1 MTLFR
6 FRFDSE
12 ELRRNIHDV
21 HLSENVHNLKV
32 PHTRAHNYA
41 TAIATATAIAI
52 AIIVII
58 SSSRA
63 DASLTQSSRSQD
75 DVRLLSLQM
84 ADQM

>member
-21 HLSENVHNLKV
+21 HLAENVHTLKV
-32 PHTRAHNYA
+32 PRTRAHNYA
-41 TAIATATAIAI
+41 TATATATAII

-63 DASLTQSSRSQD
+63 DVSLTQSF
-75 DVRLLSLQM
+75 
-84 ADQM
+84 